1 MGFEKMVERALPAGI
16 SRRSFLKA
24 GAAAGGGLL
33 IGIGLP
39 GLLNE
44 AEAAQQGAAKEADF
58 APNAFIRIGSDGRIT
73 LVMGQVEMGQG
84 TYTSMPM
91 LIAEE
96 LEVSLDQV
104 TLEHAPP
111 DQKAYGNPIFV
122 VQMTGGSTSVRG
134 FWTPLRQAG
143 ATARTMLVNAAA
155 QQWKVDPASC
165 HAEHGEVIH
174 KASGRKLKYG
184 ALADAA
190 AKLPLPENVPL
201 KDPKTFKLIGTSHK
215 RLDTPDKLNGKAKFG
230 IDAQVPGMKI
240 ATVAACPVFG
250 GKLGKYDEAAAKA
263 VKGVHQVVAIDN
275 AVAVVADHM
284 WAAKQGLAALNVQWD
299 EGPNA
304 KLSSADIAAQ
314 IAKASEQSGL
324 VVASEGDA
332 AKASAAAP
340 TKVDAIY
347 QVPFLAHAT
356 MEPMN
361 CTVHYTKDA
370 CEIWT
375 GTQVIGLAQLF
386 ASKATG
392 LPPEKITIHNHL
404 LGGGFGRRLESD
416 YVYQAAAIA
425 KQVEGPVKVVWTR
438 EEDIQHDMYRPYYYD
453 RISAALDDKG
463 LPVAWNHRLVGPSI
477 IDRYF
482 PGLLKPGQPD
492 ADAIEGAAETIYDI
506 PSRHVEWVRYEA
518 PGIPTAWW
526 RGVGPTHNIFVVE
539 SFVDELA
546 AKAGKDPVEYRRA
559 ILGKSPR
566 ALAVLN
572 LAAEKAG
579 WGKPMPAG
587 SGRGVSV
594 QYAFGSYMSQVAE
607 VAVGK
612 DGSVKVQR
620 LVCAV
625 DCGYTVNPDTVRAQI
640 EGGAIFG
647 ITAVLH
653 GEITLK
659 NGRVEQSNF
668 HNYPMLRIN
677 EAPLIEVYLVPS
689 AEAPGGI
696 GEPGTS
702 ALAPAVLNAIHAA
715 TGKRLR
721 KLPVD
726 AAQLVST

>member
-1 MGFEKMVERALPAGI
+1 MGFENLIERSLPAGM
-16 SRRSFLKA
+16 SRRAFLKA

-39 GLLNE
+39 GMLSE
-44 AEAAQQGAAKEADF
+44 AGAAEQGAAEF

-104 TLEHAPP
+104 RLEHAPP
-111 DQKAYGNPIFV
+111 DQKAYGNPIFM

-143 ATARTMLVNAAA
+143 ATARTLLVNAAA

-165 HAEHGEVIH
+165 HAERGAVIH
-174 KASGRKLKYG
+174 QASGRRLKYG

-190 AKLPLPENVPL
+190 AKLPLPQNVAL
-201 KDPKTFKLIGTSHK
+201 KDPKDFKLIGTPQQ

-250 GKLGKYDEAAAKA
+250 GKPAKYDEAAARA
-263 VKGVHQVVAIDN
+263 VKGVRQVVAIDN
-275 AVAVVADHM
+275 AMAVVADHM
-284 WAAKQGLAALNVQWD
+284 WAAKQGLAALAIQWD

-304 KLSSADIAAQ
+304 GLSTADIVAQ
-314 IAKASEQSGL
+314 MAKAAEQSGI
-324 VVASEGDA
+324 VVADGDFD
-332 AKASAAAP
+332 KAAAVAP
-340 TKVDAIY
+340 VKVEAVY

-361 CTVHYTKDA
+361 CTVHVTKDA

-386 ASKATG
+386 AAKATG
-392 LPPEKITIHNHL
+392 LAPEKITIHNHL

-453 RISAALDDKG
+453 RLSAALDDKG
-463 LPVAWNHRLVGPSI
+463 LPVAWSHRLVGPSI

-492 ADAIEGAAETIYDI
+492 ADAIEGAHETIYDI
-506 PSRHVEWVRYEA
+506 PNRHVEWVRYEP

-546 AKAGKDPVEYRRA
+546 AKAGKDPLEYRRA
-559 ILGKSPR
+559 LLGKSPR

-579 WGKPMPAG
+579 WGQPLPAG

-594 QYAFGSYMSQVAE
+594 QYAFGSYLAQVAE

-612 DGSVKVQR
+612 DGGVKVR
-620 LVCAV
+620 RVVCAV

-677 EAPLIEVYLVPS
+677 EAPQIEVHLVPS

-702 ALAPAVLNAIHAA
+702 ALAPAVLNAVHAA

-726 AAQLVST
+726 PAQLAWA

>member
-1 MGFEKMVERALPAGI
+1 MGFEKLIERTLPAGV
-16 SRRSFLKA
+16 SRRAFLKA

-33 IGIGLP
+33 IAVGLP
-39 GLLNE
+39 GLMGE
-44 AEAAQQGAAKEADF
+44 AEAAEKGAEF
-58 APNAFIRIGSDGRIT
+58 APNAFIRVGGDGRIT

-155 QQWKVDPASC
+155 QRWKVDPASC
-165 HAEHGEVIH
+165 RAERGTVIH
-174 KASGRKLKYG
+174 PSSGRKLKYG

-190 AKLPLPENVPL
+190 AGLPLPEKVAL
-201 KDPKTFKLIGTSHK
+201 KDPKDFKLIGTPHK
-215 RLDTPDKLNGKAKFG
+215 RLDSPDKLNGKAKFG
-230 IDAQVPGMKI
+230 IDTQVPGMKI

-250 GKLGKYDEAAAKA
+250 GKVAKYDEAAAKA
-263 VKGVHQVVAIDN
+263 VKGVRQVVAIDN

-284 WAAKQGLAALNVQWD
+284 WAAKQGLAALNLQWD

-304 KLSSADIAAQ
+304 KLSTADIVAQ
-314 IAKASEQSGL
+314 MAKAAEQSGI
-324 VVASEGDA
+324 VAASSGDV
-332 AKASAAAP
+332 AKAGAAAP
-340 TKVDAIY
+340 VKVDAVY

-386 ASKATG
+386 ASKASG
-392 LPPEKITIHNHL
+392 LPPEKITVHNHL

-416 YVYQAAAIA
+416 YVYQAVLIA
-425 KQVEGPVKVVWTR
+425 KQVEGPVKIVWTR

-477 IDRYF
+477 VDRYF
-482 PGLLKPGQPD
+482 PGLLKPGTPD
-492 ADAIEGAAETIYDI
+492 PDAIEGAHETVYDI
-506 PSRHVEWVRYEA
+506 PNRHVEYVRYEP

-559 ILGKSPR
+559 LLGKSPR

-579 WGKPMPAG
+579 WGKALPAG

-594 QYAFGSYMSQVAE
+594 QNVFGSYLAQVAE
-607 VAVGK
+607 VEVGK
-612 DGSVKVQR
+612 DGSVKVKR

-625 DCGYTVNPDTVRAQI
+625 DCGYTVNPDTIRAQI

-659 NGRVEQSNF
+659 DGRVEQSNF
-668 HNYPMLRIN
+668 HNYQMLRIN
-677 EAPLIEVYLVPS
+677 EAPLIEVHIVPS

-702 ALAPAVLNAIHAA
+702 ALAPAVLNAVYAA

-721 KLPVD
+721 KLPID
-726 AAQLVST
+726 PAQLTAT

>member
-1 MGFEKMVERALPAGI
+1 MGFEKLIERTLPAGV
-16 SRRSFLKA
+16 SRRAFLKA

-33 IGIGLP
+33 IAVGLP
-39 GLLNE
+39 GLMGE
-44 AEAAQQGAAKEADF
+44 AEAAEKGAEF
-58 APNAFIRIGSDGRIT
+58 APNAFIRVGSDGRIT

-155 QQWKVDPASC
+155 QRWKVDPASC
-165 HAEHGEVIH
+165 RAERGTVIH
-174 KASGRKLKYG
+174 PSSGRKLKYG

-190 AKLPLPENVPL
+190 AGLPLPEKVAL
-201 KDPKTFKLIGTSHK
+201 KDPKDFKLIGTPHK
-215 RLDTPDKLNGKAKFG
+215 RLDSPDKLNGKAKFG
-230 IDAQVPGMKI
+230 IDTQVPGMKI

-250 GKLGKYDEAAAKA
+250 GKVAKYDEAAAKA
-263 VKGVHQVVAIDN
+263 VKGVRQVVAIDN

-284 WAAKQGLAALNVQWD
+284 WAAKQGLAALNLQWD

-304 KLSSADIAAQ
+304 KLNTADIVAQ
-314 IAKASEQSGL
+314 MAKAAEQSGI
-324 VVASEGDA
+324 VAASSGDV
-332 AKASAAAP
+332 AKAGAAAP
-340 TKVDAIY
+340 VKVDAVY

-386 ASKATG
+386 ASKASS
-392 LPPEKITIHNHL
+392 LPPEKITVHNHL

-416 YVYQAAAIA
+416 YVYQAVLIA
-425 KQVEGPVKVVWTR
+425 KQVEGPVKIVWTR

-477 IDRYF
+477 VDRYF
-482 PGLLKPGQPD
+482 PGLLKPGTPD
-492 ADAIEGAAETIYDI
+492 PDAIEGAHETVYDI
-506 PSRHVEWVRYEA
+506 PNRHVEYVRYEP

-559 ILGKSPR
+559 LLGKSPR

-579 WGKPMPAG
+579 WGKALPAG

-594 QYAFGSYMSQVAE
+594 QNVFGSYLAQVAE
-607 VAVGK
+607 VEVGK
-612 DGSVKVQR
+612 DGSVKVER

-625 DCGYTVNPDTVRAQI
+625 DCGYTVNPDTIRAQI

-659 NGRVEQSNF
+659 DGRVEQSNF
-668 HNYPMLRIN
+668 HNYQMLRIN
-677 EAPLIEVYLVPS
+677 EAPLIEVHIVPS

-702 ALAPAVLNAIHAA
+702 ALAPAVLNAVYAA

-721 KLPVD
+721 KLPID
-726 AAQLVST
+726 PAQLTAT